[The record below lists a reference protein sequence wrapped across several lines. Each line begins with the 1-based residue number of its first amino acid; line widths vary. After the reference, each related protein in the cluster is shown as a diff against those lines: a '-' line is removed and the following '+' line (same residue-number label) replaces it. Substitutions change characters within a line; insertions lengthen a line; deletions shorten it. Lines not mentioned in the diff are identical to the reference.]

1 MLTLVYL
8 VFLAHSYTGTCKHRT
23 GKLCCDL
30 ADIYM
35 FSMVLRVQEC
45 GVKPNEPTPL
55 LETLFVRSVRDQDAN
70 WPVEGSS
77 VVAEG

>member
-1 MLTLVYL
+1 
-8 VFLAHSYTGTCKHRT
+8 
-23 GKLCCDL
+23 
-30 ADIYM
+30 M
-35 FSMVLRVQEC
+35 FSMVLRAQEC

-55 LETLFVRSVRDQDAN
+55 LETVFVRSARDQDAN